1 MLFETNLCACSL
13 LSRFLHLM
21 PQGFRCMSVHPFARG
36 LTQPKR
42 YWLPLLLGV
51 LAGGSPVQAQR
62 SSPMLDP
69 RELLPPPGSSGPM
82 LTDQPDLN
90 PIEPMETHDAP
101 DPLTGAEPTRLE
113 DGILSLRRI
122 PLQSSA
128 DRIDQVTG
136 YPLVVVGLLE
146 EQAVELLDLETGES
160 FWRTAVAFAPSVVR
174 VDPVRLM
181 VYVSGPDAPGVVVLD
196 LETGEIN
203 QAYGLPGGALELVL
217 DPESGRVF
225 APLPRAG
232 SVAVITPGQPEAREL
247 PMPSSPLSLAFD
259 AQQQRLIVGL
269 NTEDPLSLLVVN
281 PDNGELLAR
290 WRGGQLPEMLALD
303 PQRQRLVALNSGS
316 QDLTVVDL
324 TRNGQEVESIGLD
337 WRPTRLVV
345 LGSRAYVTARD
356 SNRLQVVDLDALS
369 LESTFQLGAQPTGI
383 LTLSPPDNLFQ
394 DDLFQDDLLL
404 DSLPEGSSQ
413 GTGLLVVEAGIP
425 QLHWI
430 LLPEQGLFE
439 LAGQGATL
447 GALSGWVKDVAGQV
461 VSGGTL
467 TIAPT
472 GPFGGRQEV
481 IEPDGSFLIT
491 DLPAGVH
498 LLDVSVPGFAPTT
511 AQIQIRAG
519 FVSNQEIRLPPVE
532 VSQTADGIGVLP
544 DLPTYS
550 DELARHISSA
560 LQELEPEREVILLN
574 GPLGPAEAFRELAP
588 LAQNLVLL
596 DRDERYTEDL
606 QRLQVIGGALGLRY
620 VLLTQLQI
628 TQGYNTR
635 GSGLLNTAVRFLA
648 PVVPVE
654 IPNFTPNQLRSRG
667 LVVVVDLHQDRPGDQ
682 ARYYEAYGRDDVGG
696 QPMFDDAA
704 AGLFRLQVRNMIPVF
719 MDQWRQA
726 NPFQDPPA

>member
-1 MLFETNLCACSL
+1 
-13 LSRFLHLM
+13 
-21 PQGFRCMSVHPFARG
+21 MSVHPFARG
-36 LTQPKR
+36 LVLLER
-42 YWLPLLLGV
+42 CWLPLLMGV
-51 LAGGSPVQAQR
+51 LAGGSPVQAQ
-62 SSPMLDP
+62 SSTPMPMLDP

-82 LTDQPDLN
+82 LTDPPDLT
-90 PIEPMETHDAP
+90 PVEPAGSR
-101 DPLTGAEPTRLE
+101 DPVIGAEPISLE

-122 PLQSSA
+122 PLKSSA
-128 DRIDQVTG
+128 DRIDQVAG

-146 EQAVELLDLETGES
+146 EQAVELLDLETGDP
-160 FWRTAVAFAPSVVR
+160 FWRTAVGFAPSVVR

-181 VYVSGPDAPGVVVLD
+181 AYVSGPNAPGIVALD

-217 DPESGRVF
+217 DPESGRIF

-232 SVAVITPGQPEAREL
+232 SVAVITPGQSEAREL

-259 AQQQRLIVGL
+259 AQRQQLIVGL

-290 WRGGQLPEMLALD
+290 WRGGQIPEMLALD
-303 PQRQRLVALNSGS
+303 PDAQRLVALNSGS

-324 TRNGQEVESIGLD
+324 TRNGQGVASIGLD
-337 WRPTRLVV
+337 WRPTRLVL

-369 LESTFQLGAQPTGI
+369 LEATFQLGSQPTGI
-383 LTLSPPDNLFQ
+383 LTLSPSDDLFQ
-394 DDLFQDDLLL
+394 DDLFQDT
-404 DSLPEGSSQ
+404 LPESSSQ

-430 LLPEQGLFE
+430 VLPEQGPFE
-439 LAGQGATL
+439 IAGQEAAL
-447 GALSGWVKDVAGQV
+447 GALSGRVKDIAGRAV
-461 VSGGTL
+461 NGGTL

-472 GPFGGRQEV
+472 GSFAGRQEV

-511 AQIQIRAG
+511 AQIQIRTG
-519 FVSNQEIRLPPVE
+519 FVSSQEIRLPPVG
-532 VSQTADGIGVLP
+532 VSQSADGIGVLP

-560 LQELEPEREVILLN
+560 LQELEPEREVILLS
-574 GPLGPAEAFRELAP
+574 GPLGPADSFRELAP

-596 DRDERYTEDL
+596 DRDERYTDDL

-620 VLLTQLQI
+620 VILTQLQI

-719 MDQWRQA
+719 MDQWRRA